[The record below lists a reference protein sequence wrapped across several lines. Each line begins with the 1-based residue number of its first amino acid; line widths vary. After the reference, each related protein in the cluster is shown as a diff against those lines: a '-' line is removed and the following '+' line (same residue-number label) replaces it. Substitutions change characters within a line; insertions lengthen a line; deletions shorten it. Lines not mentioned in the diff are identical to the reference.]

1 MVATTTEAAIWQ
13 RMIDADPAQLSA
25 EAAKALLKF
34 DFAPSDR
41 RRMEELSRRVQ
52 GGQLSLAEQEEL
64 QTYVRAG
71 HVLALIQSKAR
82 RAIKTGPG
90 SSAGSSPAS
99 SQTSS

>member
-1 MVATTTEAAIWQ
+1 MMAMVATNTEAGIWQ
-13 RMIDADPAQLSA
+13 RMIDADPVQLSA

-41 RRMEELSRRVQ
+41 RRMDELSERVQ
-52 GGQLSLAEQEEL
+52 RGQLSQEEQDEL

-82 RAIKTGPG
+82 RTFAM
-90 SSAGSSPAS
+90 
-99 SQTSS
+99 